1 MMIIK
6 IEANKNGQHLFQ
18 TQSHRRE
25 CWLDDYIAVPENL
38 ESAVMSCKGYCD
50 LTIKN
55 NRLIEIQPRP
65 DLIPVEEVK
74 PSELEQLR
82 ADVDF
87 LSIMTGVSL

>member
-6 IEANKNGQHLFQ
+6 INAEKDGQHLFQ
-18 TQSHRRE
+18 SQSHRRE
-25 CWLDDYIAVPENL
+25 CWLDDYIAVPENF
-38 ESAVMSCKGYCD
+38 ESVVMSCNGYCD

-65 DLIPVEEVK
+65 DLIPVKESK

-82 ADVDF
+82 ADIDF
-87 LSIMTGVSL
+87 LSIMTGVDL

>member
-6 IEANKNGQHLFQ
+6 INAEKDGQHLFQ
-18 TQSHRRE
+18 AQSHRRE

-38 ESAVMSCKGYCD
+38 ESAVMSCVGYCD

-65 DLIPVEEVK
+65 DLIPVKESK
-74 PSELEQLR
+74 PSEFEQLR